1 MRNSHKQEAGFTLI
15 ELLIAGIILF
25 TVIVSVASV
34 YRVSSRVSQTAQ
46 ETLEFRTTLLP
57 LMDTIQFYLRT
68 EKPTSI
74 VTQEGMLNGVRFEW
88 HAKVIDR
95 GAPPDAISETTGE
108 FQPLEERFFLWQV
121 DVVLFQGG
129 RSEAFTFKEL
139 TWR

>member
-68 EKPTSI
+68 EKPTST

-88 HAKVIDR
+88 RAEVIER
-95 GAPPDAISETTGE
+95 GSPPDAMSETTGE
-108 FQPLEERFFLWQV
+108 FQEQEERFFIWQV
-121 DVVLFQGG
+121 DVELFQGG